1 MEKSSLALYS
11 EGDTMLTFKGIQ
23 EAYEI
28 LKPVVKQTPL
38 ERSKTFSQLVKAN
51 VYLKQENLQ
60 STGSFKIRGAYN
72 KIYHLSKQERKQ
84 GVVCASAGNHAQGV
98 ARASTL
104 MGVKSTVYMPIYTSP
119 TKIIATRS
127 YGATVVLEGLTY
139 DDAAEAAK
147 KYAKEKNLT
156 FVHAFN
162 DEYVIAGQGTIG
174 IEIFEHLPQVD
185 VVLVPI
191 GGGGLIGGIAL
202 ALKTLKP
209 NVKIIGVEAEGAQS
223 MKLSL
228 ERKKIVPLKSI
239 MTIADGIAVKTP
251 QDLTFALAQQYVDY
265 IVTVNDEEIAN
276 ALYMLLQRAKLVVEP
291 AGAVAL
297 AAVLGKKVVFP
308 QKNIVAVLSGG
319 NVNLPLLTQI
329 IERGMMR
336 NKLLVR
342 VSVIALDKPKV
353 LKEILAI
360 LADLGVNV
368 QSISH
373 DRCTTSVPVGFVN
386 IIITIQTLGKDQI
399 EMIKQ
404 KFDNKKVK
412 YQILS

>member
-1 MEKSSLALYS
+1 
-11 EGDTMLTFKGIQ
+11 MLTFQKIQ

-28 LKPVVKQTPL
+28 LKPIVKQTPL
-38 ERSKTFSQLVKAN
+38 ERSKTFSQIIKAN
-51 VYLKQENLQ
+51 VYLKEENLQ

-98 ARASTL
+98 AYASTL

-119 TKIIATRS
+119 TKILATRS
-127 YGATVVLEGLTY
+127 YGATVVLEGITY

-147 KYAKEKNLT
+147 KYAEEKKMT

-162 DEYVIAGQGTIG
+162 DNFVIAGQGTIG
-174 IEIFEHLPQVD
+174 IEIFETLPQVD

-191 GGGGLIGGIAL
+191 GGGGLISGIAL

-209 NVKIIGVEAEGAQS
+209 KVKIIGVEAEGAQS

-228 ERKKIVPLKSI
+228 EQNKIVPLKSI
-239 MTIADGIAVKTP
+239 LTIADGIAVKTP
-251 QDLTFALAQQYVDY
+251 KDLTFALAQRYVDDV
-265 IVTVNDEEIAN
+265 VTVNDEEIAN
-276 ALYMLLQRAKLVVEP
+276 ALYLLLQRTKLVVEP

-297 AAVLGKKVVFP
+297 AALLGKEISFP
-308 QKNIVAVLSGG
+308 RKNIVAVLSGG
-319 NVNLPLLTQI
+319 NVNLSLLTQI

-336 NKLLVR
+336 NKLLVK
-342 VSVIALDKPKV
+342 VSITALDKPKV
-353 LKEILAI
+353 LKDILAI
-360 LADLGVNV
+360 LADLGANV

-386 IIITIQTLGKDQI
+386 IIITIQTLGKEQI

-404 KFDNKKVK
+404 KLDVKKVK
-412 YQILS
+412 YHLLS